1 MRAVQGMQSVL
12 THLHASHGSV
22 DEHMAS
28 LADGGGHVGKKVP
41 THTLGG
47 TVSTCRQNSCVP
59 ARLALWLET
68 LLCPILH
75 CIVHTVQGQAYRD
88 SVPAATELLP

>member
-47 TVSTCRQNSCVP
+47 TVSACGHGSTTKL
-59 ARLALWLET
+59 RLALWLG
-68 LLCPILH
+68 H
-75 CIVHTVQGQAYRD
+75 QKVHGSAPAN
-88 SVPAATELLP
+88 PAAHNSGLHFGWGTRG